1 MYDVIVV
8 GARISGA
15 ATAMLLSR
23 AGYKVLLL
31 DRAVFPG
38 GKAAATNL
46 VHPPGILRLKRWG
59 LLERLTATGCPP
71 IREYGLQSGR
81 AHLTAPLPAVDEV
94 DEAYSPDRATLDRI
108 LLEAAIEA
116 GAEFREGFSVQALC
130 TDEAGTVTGV
140 RGRSD
145 DGGAPMTEH
154 ARLVVGADGS
164 NSTVARLT
172 GAEKYATRPVLNKS
186 HWAYWEGLPHDGRV
200 RTHRHAHKHTFTWP
214 THDGLTIVGVALPV
228 RDFKANGDAERDRT
242 VIDAF
247 EAVDPEWAAS
257 LRATERAGRWM
268 TGAVPNFLRR
278 SHGPGW
284 ALVGDAGYT
293 RDPITA
299 AGITD
304 GLRSAELLVEA
315 VDAGLSRS
323 GGAGL
328 PTALARYGRRRDDLV
343 RGHYQY
349 TCDHATI
356 ANHSR
361 EEVEFI
367 RAMSRSATHGRDMVG
382 VFATIVDPAQFY
394 SAANM
399 HALLDH
405 VESGPGTSWKLRMV
419 RWLVRGAPRHF
430 APASRAGDRLIAR
443 NLGSMGQYL
452 LASPPRL
459 TAPPSL

>member
-8 GARISGA
+8 GARVSGA
-15 ATAMLLSR
+15 STAMLLSR
-23 AGYKVLLL
+23 AGHRVLLL

-46 VHPPGILRLKRWG
+46 VHPPGIARLKRWG
-59 LLERLTATGCPP
+59 LLDRLTATGCPP

-81 AHLTAPLPAVDEV
+81 ARLMAPLPAVEEV
-94 DEAYSPDRATLDRI
+94 DAAYSPDRATLDRI
-108 LLEAAIEA
+108 LLEAALEA
-116 GAEFREGFSVQALC
+116 GAEFREDFSVQELC

-140 RGRSD
+140 RGRSG
-145 DGGAPMTEH
+145 DGATVTEH

-164 NSTVARLT
+164 NSTIARLT

-200 RTHRHAHKHTFTWP
+200 RTHRHARKHTFTWP
-214 THDGLTIVGVALPV
+214 THDDLTIVGVALPT
-228 RDFKANGDAERDRT
+228 RDFRASSDEERDRT
-242 VIDAF
+242 VIEAF
-247 EAVDPEWAAS
+247 EDVDPEWAAS
-257 LRATERAGRWM
+257 LRETKRAGRWM

-278 SHGPGW
+278 AHGPGW

-304 GLRSAELLVEA
+304 GLRSAELLAEA
-315 VDAGLSRS
+315 VEEGLSS
-323 GGAGL
+323 PPGAGL
-328 PTALARYGRRRDDLV
+328 PAALARYGRRRDDLV
-343 RGHYQY
+343 TGHYRY
-349 TCDHATI
+349 TCEHALIADH
-356 ANHSR
+356 SP
-361 EEVEFI
+361 EEIEFI

-394 SAANM
+394 SAANI

-405 VESGPGTSWKLRMV
+405 LEPGPDLGWKLRMV

-443 NLGSMGQYL
+443 NLGPMGRYL
-452 LASPPRL
+452 LDGSPQPVH
-459 TAPPSL
+459 

>member
-15 ATAMLLSR
+15 ATAMLLSK
-23 AGYKVLLL
+23 AGHKVLLL

-59 LLERLTATGCPP
+59 LLDRLRATGCPP

-81 AHLTAPLPAVDEV
+81 ARLMAPLPAVDGV
-94 DEAYSPDRATLDRI
+94 DEAYSPERAALDRI
-108 LLEAAIEA
+108 LLDAAIES
-116 GAEFREGFSVQALC
+116 GAEFHEGFSVQGLC
-130 TDEAGTVTGV
+130 TDEAGAVTGV
-140 RGRSD
+140 RGRTD
-145 DGGAPMTEH
+145 DGTPVTEH
-154 ARLVVGADGS
+154 ARLVVGGDGS

-172 GAEKYATRPVLNKS
+172 GAEKYGTRPVLNKS

-200 RTHRHAHKHTFTWP
+200 RTHRHARKHTFTWP
-214 THDGLTIVGVALPV
+214 THDGLTIVGVALPT
-228 RDFKANGDAERDRT
+228 RDFKAGSEEERDRT
-242 VIDAF
+242 VVDAF
-247 EAVDPEWAAS
+247 EAVDPEWAAA
-257 LRATERAGRWM
+257 LRDTERTGRWM
-268 TGAVPNFLRR
+268 TGSVPNFLRR

-299 AGITD
+299 AGISD
-304 GLRSAELLVEA
+304 SLRSAELLAEA
-315 VDAGLSRS
+315 VDTAWSTS

-328 PTALARYGRRRDDLV
+328 PEALARYGRQRDDLV
-343 RGHYQY
+343 RGHYRY
-349 TCDHATI
+349 TCDHAAI
-356 ANHSR
+356 ADHSP
-361 EEVEFI
+361 EEIEFI
-367 RAMSRSATHGRDMVG
+367 EAMSRSATHGRDMVG
-382 VFATIVDPAQFY
+382 VFATIVDPARFY

-405 VESGPGTSWKLRMV
+405 VESGPDTSWKLRMV
-419 RWLVRGAPRHF
+419 RWLVRGAPRHLP
-430 APASRAGDRLIAR
+430 PARRTGDRLIAA

-452 LASPPRL
+452 LDSPRRPAAHTAS
-459 TAPPSL
+459 

>member
-23 AGYKVLLL
+23 AGYRVLLL

-59 LLERLTATGCPP
+59 LLERLTVTGCPP

-81 AHLTAPLPAVDEV
+81 ARLMAPLPAVDEV

-108 LLEAAIEA
+108 LLEAAIES
-116 GAEFREGFSVQALC
+116 GAEFRENFSVQELC
-130 TDEAGTVTGV
+130 TDEAGAVTGV
-140 RGRSD
+140 RGRTG
-145 DGGAPMTEH
+145 DGSPVTEH
-154 ARLVVGADGS
+154 ARLVVGGDGS

-200 RTHRHAHKHTFTWP
+200 RTHRHTHKHTFTWP
-214 THDGLTIVGVALPV
+214 THDDLTIVGVALPT
-228 RDFKANGDAERDRT
+228 RDFKASGEEERDRT

-247 EAVDPEWAAS
+247 EAVDPEWAS
-257 LRATERAGRWM
+257 LLRETKRAGRWM
-268 TGAVPNFLRR
+268 TGSVPNFLRR

-299 AGITD
+299 AGISD
-304 GLRSAELLVEA
+304 GLRSAELLVQA
-315 VDAGLSRS
+315 VDAAWSGS

-328 PTALARYGRRRDDLV
+328 SDALAGYGRRRDDMV
-343 RGHYQY
+343 KGHYQY
-349 TCDHATI
+349 TCDHALI
-356 ANHSR
+356 DNHSP

-382 VFATIVDPAQFY
+382 VFATIVDPARFY

-405 VESGPGTSWKLRMV
+405 VESGPGTSWKVRMV
-419 RWLVRGAPRHF
+419 RWLVRGAPRHIP
-430 APASRAGDRLIAR
+430 PAARAGDRLIAR

-452 LASPPRL
+452 LENAARPAR
-459 TAPPSL
+459 